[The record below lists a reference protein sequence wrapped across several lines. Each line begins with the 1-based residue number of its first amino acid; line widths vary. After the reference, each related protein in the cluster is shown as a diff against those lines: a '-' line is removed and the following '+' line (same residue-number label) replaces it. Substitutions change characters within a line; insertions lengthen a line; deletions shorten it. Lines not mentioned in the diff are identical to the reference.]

1 MTIRPARAGDLDALA
16 AIVLTAIRASFP
28 TFLPADVVERWLADD
43 AVGKYVA
50 FALGSRVTWPKRPAR
65 WLPAASPNGDLLDL
79 LMVHPARQGRGF
91 GGALLAD
98 AEERLFDAH
107 PVIRLESFAANTA
120 ANRFYEAARV
130 ADHGPDDG
138 PRHRRRDGPV
148 HEGGPK
154 TVSRDP
160 GAHPELGV
168 AALQT
173 SPLAPPPVTP
183 GGARTRWCADLFANA
198 KGHAFAVRRPPC
210 AAVAPRTATRRG
222 AGTEYNAPRFEDA
235 HAVEHGTAGIWR
247 RSGCPIPPR
256 CCTCFRDADVRRYL
270 LDGKSVS
277 AEWVTAEIR
286 ASERRFGSGGGGL
299 WALRPRSD
307 PTVIGFVGFRAFFEP
322 PEPQL
327 LYGLLPAY
335 WGQGLAT
342 EAAAAACRFAFETL
356 GWTEAR
362 AAIDVPNV
370 ASGAVLE
377 RLRLPARTYD
387 GGRHRVLR
395 PRRTA

>member
-1 MTIRPARAGDLDALA
+1 M
-16 AIVLTAIRASFP
+16 
-28 TFLPADVVERWLADD
+28 
-43 AVGKYVA
+43 
-50 FALGSRVTWPKRPAR
+50 
-65 WLPAASPNGDLLDL
+65 
-79 LMVHPARQGRGF
+79 
-91 GGALLAD
+91 
-98 AEERLFDAH
+98 
-107 PVIRLESFAANTA
+107 
-120 ANRFYEAARV
+120 
-130 ADHGPDDG
+130 
-138 PRHRRRDGPV
+138 
-148 HEGGPK
+148 
-154 TVSRDP
+154 SRDP

-173 SPLAPPPVTP
+173 VPSRPLPSLQVELDSVVAY
-183 GGARTRWCADLFANA
+183 LFANA

-210 AAVAPRTATRRG
+210 AALAPRTATRRG
-222 AGTEYNAPRFEDA
+222 RGRNTMRRGSRTRMRWSTARLDLAPIGMSDSA
-235 HAVEHGTAGIWR
+235 ALLHV
-247 RSGCPIPPR
+247 
-256 CCTCFRDADVRRYL
+256 FRDADVRRYL

-356 GWTEAR
+356 GWTEVR
-362 AAIDVPNV
+362 AAIDVPNA

-377 RLRLPARTYD
+377 RLGFQIERTTDDGTAFYVLGARLDAA
-387 GGRHRVLR
+387 GGRGEAGRE
-395 PRRTA
+395 AGS